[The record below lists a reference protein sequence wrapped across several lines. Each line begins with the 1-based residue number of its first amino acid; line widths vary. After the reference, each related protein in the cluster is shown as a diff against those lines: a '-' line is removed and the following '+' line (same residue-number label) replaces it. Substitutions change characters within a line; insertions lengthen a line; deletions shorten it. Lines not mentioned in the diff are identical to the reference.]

1 LFSETSFKLVVNKL
15 PKINLQKNIFLWFR
29 TFIKITTDLTF
40 DSWEWTYED
49 NSVISNSFEVN
60 LIDAGIYTLRVTKI
74 NNGISCVFSFNLVRS
89 TLPKIQEVKIQDA
102 SDNNY
107 IEIIT
112 GDGDFEYSID
122 GFNFQSN
129 NTFNNI
135 SGGVYDV
142 QVRDKKGVAL
152 INEKLYS

>member
-1 LFSETSFKLVVNKL
+1 M
-15 PKINLQKNIFLWFR
+15 WFR
-29 TFIKITTDLTF
+29 TFIKNRNFVF

-60 LIDAGIYTLRVTKI
+60 LIDAEFTLFELLKC
-74 NNGISCVFSFNLVRS
+74 GISCENSFSFNLVRS

-112 GDGDFEYSID
+112 SGDFEYSID
-122 GFNFQSN
+122 GFNFQ
-129 NTFNNI
+129 TTTL
-135 SGGVYDV
+135 
-142 QVRDKKGVAL
+142 L
-152 INEKLYS
+152 IIFQEDMMFKSEIKRVWRW